1 MGNVG
6 GGLHGP
12 SDCLSVPC
20 DDSLST
26 DSELGVLAGSELP
39 AVDEREIAPLFLRA
53 ASTLSRTS
61 RRSSA
66 SSLSLSPET
75 DVTFSDGALSFS
87 NVGLPT
93 VNGACSCDGL
103 LSAAITTYA
112 GLCDTR
118 IETGVPEVPLSSSLT
133 WGKDIPEIEVPLIWS
148 KVSPGKIWPLLLA
161 GPPGTIL

>member
-6 GGLHGP
+6 GGFHGP
-12 SDCLSVPC
+12 SDCLSVPATTVYQRIPSSGF
-20 DDSLST
+20 SLVQSFRRWT
-26 DSELGVLAGSELP
+26 SARSLHSSCELQ
-39 AVDEREIAPLFLRA
+39 APSRSAFLCI
-53 ASTLSRTS
+53 L
-61 RRSSA
+61 
-66 SSLSLSPET
+66 LSLSPET

-118 IETGVPEVPLSSSLT
+118 IETGVPEFC
-133 WGKDIPEIEVPLIWS
+133 
-148 KVSPGKIWPLLLA
+148 
-161 GPPGTIL
+161 